1 MNLKHH
7 YQNDNS
13 YVIELAK
20 TIAAKVGAKAKDTK
34 ILTVGCSVGRVPL
47 ELSKV
52 FKESIGVDYTARYF
66 QMSSRLKE
74 KGLLKFKD
82 IDISLDQLGI
92 DAAKVELLQMNPEN
106 PDEKKIND
114 CDWIVIDGFAVKK
127 NTLPSIL
134 KKIHRIG
141 KRTVNIAI
149 LNVSDFNSLSKQEA
163 REILAKSVNGEVVV
177 GEECILKS
185 SSGEQSYLPDWANRQ
200 L

>member
-13 YVIELAK
+13 YVMELAK
-20 TIAAKVGAKAKDTK
+20 TITDKVGAKAKDTK

-52 FKESIGVDYTARYF
+52 FKESIGADYTTRYF
-66 QMSSRLKE
+66 QMSTRLKE
-74 KGLLKFKD
+74 KGVLKFKD

-92 DAAKVELLQMNPEN
+92 DADKVELFQMNPEN

-114 CDWIVIDGFAVKK
+114 CDWIIIDGFSVKK

-134 KKIHRIG
+134 KKIAKLG

-149 LNVSDFNSLSKQEA
+149 LNVSEFNSLS
-163 REILAKSVNGEVVV
+163 REEG
-177 GEECILKS
+177 
-185 SSGEQSYLPDWANRQ
+185 R
-200 L
+200 